1 MKAKVERIVSERDGT
16 ILSHVWLLF
25 TLFVCFV
32 YCFVLSC
39 VIYQD
44 LDGVLPRV
52 TIISLTSQKSTELL
66 LSRTAGIFHLPQWFK
81 TQVRLKTLGSI

>member
-16 ILSHVWLLF
+16 MLSHVWLLF
-25 TLFVCFV
+25 TMFVS
-32 YCFVLSC
+32 FVLSC

-52 TIISLTSQKSTELL
+52 TIMSLTSQKKH
-66 LSRTAGIFHLPQWFK
+66 RVAAFK
-81 TQVRLKTLGSI
+81 NCWNFSFAPMVQDSS

>member
-16 ILSHVWLLF
+16 MLSHVWLLF
-25 TLFVCFV
+25 TMFV
-32 YCFVLSC
+32 CFVLSC

-52 TIISLTSQKSTELL
+52 TIMSLTSQKKQSCCFQELL
-66 LSRTAGIFHLPQWFK
+66 EFLICPNGS
-81 TQVRLKTLGSI
+81 RLKLG

>member
-16 ILSHVWLLF
+16 MLSHVWLLF
-25 TLFVCFV
+25 TMFVS
-32 YCFVLSC
+32 FVLSC

-52 TIISLTSQKSTELL
+52 TIMSLTSQKSTELL

-81 TQVRLKTLGSI
+81 TQVRLKTLGPV